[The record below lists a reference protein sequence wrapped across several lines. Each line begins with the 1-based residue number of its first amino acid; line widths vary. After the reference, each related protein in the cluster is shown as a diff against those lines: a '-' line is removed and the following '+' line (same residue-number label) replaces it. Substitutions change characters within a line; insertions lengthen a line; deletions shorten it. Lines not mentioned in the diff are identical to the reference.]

1 MTSINTTYTTV
12 NVANWADIKQA
23 LKANRSVQAGQL
35 LESSDYSQV
44 FIISGTECVRLG
56 EKNRLTADTKT
67 VYQYKAKN
75 GNITRYADANTVQE
89 VDAQTA
95 KAMREKRKTLDSARA
110 MGLISDTEYAAH
122 IELLA

>member
-1 MTSINTTYTTV
+1 MTSNTTTYTTV
-12 NVANWADIKQA
+12 TIGNWADIKQA
-23 LKANRSVQAGQL
+23 LKANRAVQAGQL

-44 FIISGTECVRLG
+44 FIIGGTECVRLG
-56 EKNRLTADTKT
+56 EKNRLTTDTKT

-75 GNITRYADANTVQE
+75 GNITRYADAQTVQE

-95 KAMREKRKTLDSARA
+95 KAMREKRKTLDAARA

-122 IELLA
+122 VELLA